1 LVFPLKML
9 IFRRIRKEVRPNKN
23 SFTPK
28 YGLMKKIQLT
38 LICFFLATVLI
49 FAQTNVE
56 KTLVKSFN
64 LKGNTQVTLNL
75 DGDIQ
80 VKERAG
86 EIMRVQ
92 MLIGVAGSDAML
104 KSLITAGR
112 YNLVL
117 DEADNGLTV
126 SSPGLARKIT
136 VRGESLKENISY
148 VVYVPEDVT
157 VSYGGEAASD
167 LGKPAEA
174 TSF

>member
-1 LVFPLKML
+1 
-9 IFRRIRKEVRPNKN
+9 
-23 SFTPK
+23 
-28 YGLMKKIQLT
+28 MKKIQLT
-38 LICFFLATVLI
+38 LICFFLTTVLVI
-49 FAQTNVE
+49 AQTNVE

-64 LKGNTQVTLNL
+64 LKGNTAVTLNL
-75 DGDIQ
+75 EGDIE

-112 YNLVL
+112 YNLEL
-117 DEADNGLTV
+117 EESENGLIV

-136 VRGESLKENISY
+136 VRGESLKENVSY

-167 LGKPAEA
+167 IAKPADA
-174 TSF
+174 AAF

>member
-1 LVFPLKML
+1 
-9 IFRRIRKEVRPNKN
+9 
-23 SFTPK
+23 
-28 YGLMKKIQLT
+28 MKKIQLT
-38 LICFFLATVLI
+38 LICFFLTTVLVI
-49 FAQTNVE
+49 AQTNVE

-64 LKGNTQVTLNL
+64 LKGNTQVTLNFE
-75 DGDIQ
+75 GDIQ
-80 VKERAG
+80 VQERAG

-112 YNLVL
+112 YNLEL
-117 DEADNGLTV
+117 EESENGLIV

-136 VRGESLKENISY
+136 VRGESLKENVSY

-167 LGKPAEA
+167 LTKPSEA
-174 TSF
+174 TAF

>member
-1 LVFPLKML
+1 
-9 IFRRIRKEVRPNKN
+9 
-23 SFTPK
+23 
-28 YGLMKKIQLT
+28 MKKFQFT
-38 LICFFLATVLI
+38 LICFFLTTVLVI
-49 FAQTNVE
+49 AQTNVE

-64 LKGNTQVTLNL
+64 LKGNTSVTLNL
-75 DGDIQ
+75 EGDIQ

-117 DEADNGLTV
+117 EDAENGLVV

-136 VRGESLKENISY
+136 VRGESLKENVSY
-148 VVYVPEDVT
+148 VIYVPEDVT

-167 LGKPAEA
+167 LAKPSDAA
-174 TSF
+174 AF

>member
-1 LVFPLKML
+1 
-9 IFRRIRKEVRPNKN
+9 
-23 SFTPK
+23 
-28 YGLMKKIQLT
+28 MKKLQLT
-38 LICFFLATVLI
+38 LICFFLTTVLVI
-49 FAQTNVE
+49 AQTNVE

-75 DGDIQ
+75 EGDIE

-86 EIMRVQ
+86 EIMRIQ

-112 YNLVL
+112 YNLEL
-117 DEADNGLTV
+117 TEGENGLIV
-126 SSPGLARKIT
+126 SSPALARKIT
-136 VRGESLKENISY
+136 VRGKALTENVSY

-167 LGKPAEA
+167 LAKPAEGA
-174 TSF
+174 SF

>member
-1 LVFPLKML
+1 
-9 IFRRIRKEVRPNKN
+9 
-23 SFTPK
+23 
-28 YGLMKKIQLT
+28 MKKVQLT
-38 LICFFLATVLI
+38 LICFFLTTVLVI
-49 FAQTNVE
+49 AQTNVE

-64 LKGNTQVTLNL
+64 LKGNSQVTLNI

-92 MLIGVAGSDAML
+92 IRIGVAGSEAML

-117 DEADNGLTV
+117 DDTQDGLTV

-136 VRGESLKENISY
+136 VRGESLQENLSY
-148 VVYVPEDVT
+148 IVYVPEDVT

-167 LGKPAEA
+167 LAKPVDA